1 MSDFDRMKQFGYQ
14 VGFDLIKE
22 GKQYLEITTDGDR
35 HNFPHACPAAVGVAQ
50 FATDLI
56 SRMTP
61 EIERLQKAEANG
73 QEWLRL
79 AREEMHQLN
88 ERIAELEQLLDA
100 KYADIQV
107 WMNSGSRRH
116 HITDDQIDALFL
128 EVTCLKIYT
137 ERGKRI
143 LGTLGI
149 ERCAECNATGVYID
163 PGRIDRVD
171 CPDCHG
177 KGWVIASETINE
189 KRSADDE

>member
-1 MSDFDRMKQFGYQ
+1 MSDLVEELRDRAALIMPDNPSGLLDSAADKIELLRERIDKLKELNKVIGDHANNLVETVLKQ
-14 VGFDLIKE
+14 D
-22 GKQYLEITTDGDR
+22 
-35 HNFPHACPAAVGVAQ
+35 
-50 FATDLI
+50 
-56 SRMTP
+56 
-61 EIERLQKAEANG
+61 ERL
-73 QEWLRL
+73 
-79 AREEMHQLN
+79 
-88 ERIAELEQLLDA
+88 AELEQLLDA